1 MQLPGTYGVF
11 MAPRSLRPTGAVRVS
26 RGARDAHAHAP
37 LVRRRFAVDVSFDIK
52 ALALPA
58 RAPTVGNGG
67 DPIEASAW
75 WCRAVIWSVIRYRR
89 RSDERS
95 KTVGRYYGSAGCAV
109 CSTRIWCSSPRC
121 WSWSVPTLVATAA
134 RTGALGQ
141 PVGRHGRETT
151 RPWQPPNFPA
161 RRSLRPTTSIG
172 EG

>member
-11 MAPRSLRPTGAVRVS
+11 MAPLAATQRELSGSAG
-26 RGARDAHAHAP
+26 GARDAHAHAP
-37 LVRRRFAVDVSFDIK
+37 LVRRRFSVDLSFDIK

-95 KTVGRYYGSAGCAV
+95 KTVGRYCGSAGCAV

-134 RTGALGQ
+134 RTGALG
-141 PVGRHGRETT
+141 
-151 RPWQPPNFPA
+151 
-161 RRSLRPTTSIG
+161 
-172 EG
+172 